1 MSGDS
6 VDEDAGPLSE
16 EELIE
21 RARAGDA
28 VAGRELLRSISLGLS
43 RGNLHPQLAAYH
55 ADCLWNHVHLGI
67 SLERALHVYK
77 YQVKPTAYDPIELA
91 AVYELL
97 LEFGNMKKGE
107 AKAWIK
113 GHIGASKKTT
123 ENATAAVNIKSLDT
137 FGLGDQEKAGSP
149 DTEAFRRERY
159 LDLLLHTAGSMRKFV
174 SDVVLQGA
182 KGLA

>member
-6 VDEDAGPLSE
+6 ADPDIGQPSE

-28 VAGRELLRSISLGLS
+28 LAGRELLRRISLGLS

-77 YQVKPTAYDPIELA
+77 YQINPTAYDPIELA

-97 LEFGNMKKGE
+97 LEFTDMKKGE
-107 AKAWIK
+107 VKAWIK
-113 GHIGASKKTT
+113 TQIGASKKTT
-123 ENATAAVNIKSLDT
+123 ENATAAVNIKALDA
-137 FGLGDQEKAGSP
+137 FDISGEAQVGS
-149 DTEAFRRERY
+149 EEYRRERY
-159 LDLLLHTAGSMRKFV
+159 LDLLLHTAGSMRKIV
-174 SDVVLQGA
+174 AGVVA
-182 KGLA
+182 PR